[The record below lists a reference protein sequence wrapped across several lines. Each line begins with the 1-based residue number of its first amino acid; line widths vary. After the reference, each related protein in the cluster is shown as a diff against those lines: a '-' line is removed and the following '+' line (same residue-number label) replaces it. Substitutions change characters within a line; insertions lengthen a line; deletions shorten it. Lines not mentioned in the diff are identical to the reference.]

1 MATCKHDGCDKEA
14 YKDKPYC
21 SKCFN
26 EHYKGKGKKG
36 EEAPVAVDSPG
47 GNEKPVELK
56 PAEPKKPERFEIE
69 ERLVGRDGL
78 YNLDVQVIVYNGPLR
93 SMDVRI
99 SEEMKREWET
109 ILVKGRTYFDKTD
122 VNGFLSIPLNPDGFE
137 EERRKIVVQ
146 LIGTTT
152 DYPIYLD
159 GPKRQWGPTSG
170 AGLLANFRSLAESK
184 RSYSR

>member
-1 MATCKHDGCDKEA
+1 
-14 YKDKPYC
+14 
-21 SKCFN
+21 
-26 EHYKGKGKKG
+26 
-36 EEAPVAVDSPG
+36 
-47 GNEKPVELK
+47 
-56 PAEPKKPERFEIE
+56 EIE

-78 YNLDVQVIVYNGPLR
+78 YDLDVQIIVYNGPLR

-99 SEEMKREWET
+99 SEEMKREWNT

-122 VNGFLSIPLNPDGFE
+122 ANGFLSIPLNPDGFK

-159 GPKRQWGPTSG
+159 GPKREWGPLPSL
-170 AGLLANFRSLAESK
+170 GLLANFRSLAESK
-184 RSYSR
+184 RRYSK